1 MTPVSRKSQAGVTLI
16 ELLVVIVI
24 MSIVSTMILGTWFAL
39 SKAYANATQSAEQ
52 RDDAQMAME
61 RLTREIRD
69 VQAVPPTGAVPAL
82 DGLAISPGALGPN
95 SLRFNTTFNMAAAG
109 NPSTEPRLVEYSL
122 ASGTLYRRLAGADRV
137 FGADDLPQAVVEHVV
152 NAANGA
158 DLFQYYYYDGTGDL
172 MRSSGTTDLP
182 SSTSRIKAIKV
193 TLLVDLRPGHS
204 PEHMK
209 IINVVQPRNQRNF

>member
-1 MTPVSRKSQAGVTLI
+1 MRPVCRRSQSGVTLV
-16 ELLVVIVI
+16 ELLVVIII

-39 SKAYANATQSAEQ
+39 SRAYANATQSAEQ
-52 RDDAQMAME
+52 RDHAQMAME

-69 VQAVPPTGAVPAL
+69 VQAVPPVGTVPAL
-82 DGLAISPGALGPN
+82 DGLAISPSDLGPT
-95 SLRFNTTFNMAAAG
+95 SLRFNTTFNMAEDDV
-109 NPSTEPRLVEYSL
+109 PSTEPRLVEYSL

-152 NAANGA
+152 NAA

-193 TLLVDLRPGHS
+193 TLLIDLQPGHS

-209 IINVVQPRNQRNF
+209 IVNVVQPRNQRNF